1 MSYNYTYVYLSSPSY
16 VGSSFLEL
24 IMSAHPQVAT
34 VGELAFN
41 FSKYYQCTCGKRF
54 CDCEFWADWQT
65 KVRAEGLPFEIGSLN
80 INLQPTVGKG
90 FWDSLYYYEFASSFV
105 NNFRDWL
112 YTFPSFYR
120 EWGAVAQDAVS
131 RAERYAEILCQSENA
146 PVFFDSSKNPYQVR
160 FLSRHLKNRFKL
172 IYMMRDARAQIN
184 DLMKREKRSLEE
196 AVLLFRW
203 YSRNLERIIKHYVRP
218 EDVFRIRYEDLCD
231 DTTDMLKSLCRF
243 LEIEQFPELT
253 PEMTALPNKYHFLT
267 NMYQPFKEIQLQDD
281 KRWQSEL
288 SSEQIAYIDKEL
300 GAINKFY
307 GYE

>member
-1 MSYNYTYVYLSSPSY
+1 MN
-16 VGSSFLEL
+16 
-24 IMSAHPQVAT
+24 
-34 VGELAFN
+34 
-41 FSKYYQCTCGKRF
+41 
-54 CDCEFWADWQT
+54 
-65 KVRAEGLPFEIGSLN
+65 
-80 INLQPTVGKG
+80 
-90 FWDSLYYYEFASSFV
+90 
-105 NNFRDWL
+105 
-112 YTFPSFYR
+112 
-120 EWGAVAQDAVS
+120 
-131 RAERYAEILCQSENA
+131 
-146 PVFFDSSKNPYQVR
+146 
-160 FLSRHLKNRFKL
+160 
-172 IYMMRDARAQIN
+172 
-184 DLMKREKRSLEE
+184 REKRSLEE

>member
-1 MSYNYTYVYLSSPSY
+1 MAYNYTYVYLSSPSY

-24 IMSAHPQVAT
+24 LMSVHPQVAT
-34 VGELAFN
+34 VGELAFH

-54 CDCEFWADWQT
+54 CDCEFWTDWQNR
-65 KVRAEGLPFEIGSLN
+65 VRAEGLPFEIGSLN

-90 FWDSLYYYEFASSFV
+90 FWDSLYYYEFASSFI
-105 NNFRDWL
+105 NNVRDWIYAL
-112 YTFPSFYR
+112 PSFYR
-120 EWGAVAQDAVS
+120 EWGAVAQDAIS
-131 RAERYAEILCQSENA
+131 RAEKYAEILCQREKAS
-146 PVFFDSSKNPYQVR
+146 VFFDSSKNPYQVR

-203 YSRNLERIIKHYVRP
+203 YSRNLERIIKRYVRP

-253 PEMTALPNKYHFLT
+253 PEMTTFPNKCHFLT
-267 NMYQPFKEIQLQDD
+267 NMYQPLIGSQFHED

-288 SSEQIAYIDKEL
+288 SPENIDYINKEL
-300 GAINKFY
+300 GSVNNFY
-307 GYE
+307 GYV